1 MKPYDNL
8 SGQQPKQPGG
18 RRSRDKGNRTE
29 RAIVAFLQD
38 NGFAAERVPLS
49 VFGWRQVR
57 R

>member
-1 MKPYDNL
+1 MKPLDAR
-8 SGQQPKQPGG
+8 QPRPRGG